1 MDADPFEWTNLAT
14 KPEHQAKLN
23 ELRAKAPKDFKT
35 YVSASPMSVI
45 QLAWHQTS
53 EGPAPA
59 SKHDGGT
66 FDIYFFNQR
75 STAVTLYKMSEEG
88 EPMLKGKVAAGA
100 MGTQTS
106 GPGEIWQVNDAS
118 GRMLGYFVVDDRS
131 ARGMI
136 PAE

>member
-1 MDADPFEWTNLAT
+1 
-14 KPEHQAKLN
+14 
-23 ELRAKAPKDFKT
+23 
-35 YVSASPMSVI
+35 MSVI
-45 QLAWHQTS
+45 QLAWHPAS

-59 SKHDGGT
+59 SRHDGGT

-75 STAVTLYKMSEEG
+75 SAPVTLYKMSEEG
-88 EPMLKGKVAAGA
+88 KPMHKGEVAAGA
-100 MGTQTS
+100 MGTQSS

-118 GRMLGYFVVDDRS
+118 GQMLGHFVVDDRT